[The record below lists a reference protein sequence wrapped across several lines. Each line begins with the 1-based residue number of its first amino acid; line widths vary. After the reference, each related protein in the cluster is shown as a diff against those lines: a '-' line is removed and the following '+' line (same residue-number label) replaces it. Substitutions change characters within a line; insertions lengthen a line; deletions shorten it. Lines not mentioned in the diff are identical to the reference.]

1 MDSIMIILGVIIAV
15 CGSLLGVV
23 SVQNRRLVVEFQE
36 LAEVVQEALEDKKIT
51 KEEMK
56 EIMAEV
62 VDFIDAAKESTWF
75 FKKQ

>member
-1 MDSIMIILGVIIAV
+1 MDSIMIILGVIIAI

-51 KEEMK
+51 KEMK